1 MKKSILF
8 CVVALGLI
16 FAAGCLQQYWI
27 AEKHSAVVDRYV
39 GKDPNI
45 YAKKGIGGL
54 STVGEEKAYRQEVIA
69 KYIDESADLEALMRK
84 NEAKYK
90 LIIEDLNANIKT
102 AMDEFNAF
110 IGTVS
115 APGMVMAALLS
126 IATYHMGRIQTLST
140 TYTEDEVK
148 IKQKEAQEQVKQ
160 TLYTQE
166 EVDKLIAAAKS
177 VPA

>member
-1 MKKSILF
+1 MKKSMLF
-8 CVVALGLI
+8 CVVALALI
-16 FAAGCLQQYWI
+16 FVAGCLQQYWV
-27 AEKHSAVVDRYV
+27 AEKHSSVVDKYI
-39 GKDPNI
+39 GKDPNS

-69 KYIDESADLEALMRK
+69 RYIDESADLEAMMRK

-90 LIIEDLNANIKT
+90 LIIDDLNASIKS
-102 AMDEFNAF
+102 AMDEYNAF

-148 IKQKEAQEQVKQ
+148 QKQLEAAEQVKQ

-166 EVDKLIAAAKS
+166 EVDKLMAPKTTT
-177 VPA
+177 